1 MRDLGNVR
9 ESFRMVLRIAHPI
22 LIGRPAPILVWIL
35 IVCLTPPYWVDDGV
49 QAVRTSVSFQF
60 FVCSFMR
67 IVYLEPVLR
76 TVSEDSARRLFR
88 AIPTPRRWRFLD
100 YLL

>member
-9 ESFRMVLRIAHPI
+9 DSFSIVLGISHPV
-22 LIGRPAPILVWIL
+22 LVGRSAPILVCIL
-35 IVCLTPPYWVDDGV
+35 IVYLTPPYWVDDGI
-49 QAVRTSVSFQF
+49 QAARASISFQLF
-60 FVCSFMR
+60 FGSFVR
-67 IVYLEPVLR
+67 IVYLEPVLG

-88 AIPTPRRWRFLD
+88 TIPTPRRWRFLD